1 MNRKTQSDRAVLGP
15 QFLLGKYLP
24 FRINVLN
31 NQLTRRIA
39 RFYGEQ
45 YKLSGPEW
53 RVMAVLGQSGAL
65 NALSVAEQ
73 TTMDRVRV
81 SRAIAK
87 LLKSGIVTR
96 QSDPEDRRRAILE
109 LTDKGQKIYSRIVP
123 LVQDI
128 EADILAALSTAERTA
143 LERVLAKIEAH
154 MGGGAERGDA
164 EFDELAAKD

>member
-1 MNRKTQSDRAVLGP
+1 MAVKRMTRKAPPGHAELNP
-15 QFLLGKYLP
+15 QFLLGRYLP

-53 RVMAVLGQSGAL
+53 RIMAVLGQSGTL

-96 QSDPEDRRRAILE
+96 QSDPKDRRRAILE
-109 LTDKGQKIYSRIVP
+109 LTEKGQKIYARIVP

-128 EADILAALSTAERTA
+128 ESDILATLSSAERTA

-154 MGGGAERGDA
+154 MGGTDSGEPGPND
-164 EFDELAAKD
+164 